1 MEHYADLSDAV
12 TTFTITPI
20 IISIRRAGA
29 VTNGEATVEDDVTMR
44 HTLAWTDS
52 GGVMRQHRI
61 AVTEV
66 KPAEHDGQMKR
77 EIGEEERPRSFS
89 DMVISTQADSTNAK
103 TAMGWNDKGTNG
115 PATLT
120 AVGTYAYQ

>member
-12 TTFTITPI
+12 TTITITPI
-20 IISIRRAGA
+20 IISIKRAGA
-29 VTNGEATVEDDVTMR
+29 VKNGEATVEVDGTMR

-52 GGVMRQHRI
+52 GDVMRQHRI

-77 EIGEEERPRSFS
+77 EIDEEERLRYFS
-89 DMVISTQADSTNAK
+89 DMVISTQANSTNEM
-103 TAMGWNDKGTNG
+103 TMN
-115 PATLT
+115 P
-120 AVGTYAYQ
+120 